1 MNQRT
6 LVIGAVLAMALSGL
20 LLYKF
25 FTGSRSV
32 DGATQNLSQAFTQVT
47 AEKISK
53 LLGGG
58 RGTLSC

>member
-1 MNQRT
+1 
-6 LVIGAVLAMALSGL
+6 MALSGL